1 MCKTDDQQ
9 HIFLR
14 MCIQTAVQQYLS
26 FSSPASPNQYR
37 IKDSTDS
44 VARLFAFMTM
54 SQDSSNDKDDNR
66 TKFLY
71 DALSVI
77 VLMLASHHQSQEHN
91 FDQRPFL
98 RLLLSTFIEISKA
111 AVDINAIVPFR

>member
-1 MCKTDDQQ
+1 
-9 HIFLR
+9 

-26 FSSPASPNQYR
+26 FSSPTSPNQYR

-44 VARLFAFMTM
+44 VARLFASMTVA
-54 SQDSSNDKDDNR
+54 QEPGDGKDDNR

-77 VLMLASHHQSQEHN
+77 VLMLASHHQAQENN

-98 RLLLSTFIEISKA
+98 RLLLSTFIEVTKTA
-111 AVDINAIVPFR
+111 ADINAIVPFR